1 MKVNLLYVIVIL
13 LISAAL
19 SCNRISKYPI
29 DDPARI
35 KIDNTL
41 LGKWVMKEDTSKTN
55 YFIVKKKD
63 DFKYGVTY
71 MNEGGTHVQYDDF
84 TVFLSKV
91 NNSRFLNVQY
101 YYQSV
106 QGYFFLKIIDINEA
120 GDEITTCTVADSTLS
135 ELTKPSEVKGKIARN
150 INNPDFFSDTAHFI
164 RVKRF

>member
-1 MKVNLLYVIVIL
+1 MKVNFLYVIAIFFISF
-13 LISAAL
+13 LIG
-19 SCNRISKYPI
+19 CNRISKYPI

-41 LGKWVMKEDTSKTN
+41 LGKWVMKEDTLKTN

-63 DFKYGVTY
+63 DFKYSVTY

-84 TVFLSKV
+84 SVFLSKV

-135 ELTKPSEVKGKIARN
+135 EMTKPSEVKSRISRN
-150 INNPDFFSDTAHFI
+150 INNPDFYSDTAHFI